1 MALTAKQEK
10 FAQLVFQGRN
20 QADAYRLAY
29 ECSRASPTTIWQKA
43 SRLAAMVKVRA
54 RVDELRSA
62 AVTPLIADI
71 VERKS
76 HATSVMRNPSVRI
89 RDQLTANKLIGEY
102 EKDFVTQVES
112 KELKVNIN
120 TTLEELRAM
129 FTDEQIEVELAK
141 LEGQQAGDG

>member
-1 MALTAKQEK
+1 M
-10 FAQLVFQGRN
+10 RN
-20 QADAYRLAY
+20 
-29 ECSRASPTTIWQKA
+29 
-43 SRLAAMVKVRA
+43 
-54 RVDELRSA
+54 A

-112 KELKVNIN
+112 KEVKVNIN

-141 LEGQQAGDG
+141 LEGQQAEDD

>member
-1 MALTAKQEK
+1 MALTDKQEK

-29 ECSRASPTTIWQKA
+29 ECSRASPTTVWQKA
-43 SRLAAMVKVRA
+43 SRLAAMGKVRA
-54 RVDELRSA
+54 RVNELRNA

-76 HATSVMRNPSVRI
+76 HATSVMRDPSVRT

-102 EKDFVTQVES
+102 EKEFVTQVES

>member
-1 MALTAKQEK
+1 MVPTDKQEEY
-10 FAQLVFQGRN
+10 AQLVFQGYSHY
-20 QADAYRLAY
+20 DAYVEAY
-29 ECSRASPTTIWQKA
+29 DSHSTRNSIDVSA
-43 SRLAAMVKVRA
+43 SRLANNAKIALRIQ
-54 RVDELRSA
+54 ELRNA

-120 TTLEELRAM
+120 TTLEELRAL

-141 LEGQQAGDG
+141 LEGQQAEDD